1 MTRLG
6 MDLGIHDEGAGPK
19 DPKEALNQAIQ
30 RFILV
35 LVHAAQCRDRTCKSP
50 SCAKMKRIMHHVGR
64 CKQCVVCKQ
73 FLNLCLQH
81 AKTCKSSNCPVP
93 LCANIKKH
101 LQEKQ
106 RQASFQESR
115 FAARR
120 MLAMRSAMP
129 SSSSSSASSSN
140 ASSNAAAATAV
151 QSPAPSTPAR
161 QQPGTPQ
168 QPPQVT
174 NSPAP
179 SPAVGRNPPSIPP
192 PSVSHQSPG
201 GKALGALQQSQDAQ
215 QTHGPP
221 SIPSKPMNAA
231 APSPHSAATVS
242 YQSPGGPPSVG
253 KPPGR
258 EQIMNIR
265 KNPQQAMDAIAQLAP
280 QPTAYSGQPQV
291 PGVRPVTNP
300 TNRYATHMTP
310 SAQPYPAHHHQ
321 GYMDGSTG
329 ANMVSSYTTARYPQ
343 HPQQRMVSTH
353 PSYVHQQPVGHMYP
367 QGGQTAYGQP
377 TMGSQAMYNQRV
389 MMAQSARPM
398 YSGVSGVMQQSP
410 YSSIGQQQQPTMLQR
425 AQPMGVPPTNMPPM
439 VGGVG
444 MSVHHPHQHQQ
455 RYQGAPGGPPMGA
468 TYQQQQQQMYPTNAM
483 PPQPGQ
489 AQHHHGDPTLNTG
502 YHQGPFQPGYSNVE
516 RLDQVANQL

>member
-129 SSSSSSASSSN
+129 SSSSSSASNSN

-398 YSGVSGVMQQSP
+398 YSGEWSDAAEPLLLYRAAAATDNVAASATNGR
-410 YSSIGQQQQPTMLQR
+410 PT
-425 AQPMGVPPTNMPPM
+425 
-439 VGGVG
+439 
-444 MSVHHPHQHQQ
+444 HQHAPHGGRGGYECSPPASTPAEISRCSWRPSNGRNLPTAATADVPHKCNATSARASSASPWRPDTQH
-455 RYQGAPGGPPMGA
+455 RLPPGAIS
-468 TYQQQQQQMYPTNAM
+468 T
-483 PPQPGQ
+483 
-489 AQHHHGDPTLNTG
+489 
-502 YHQGPFQPGYSNVE
+502 
-516 RLDQVANQL
+516 RLLKC